1 MRKYVFMAMLVSLCA
16 CNNGGGHGG
25 GGAKY
30 NIGSSAGISGGTTTK
45 PGEQPGGDNTTEK
58 PGDNTQQPSDNIKYP
73 NVPDSK
79 KLTVSMGTF
88 STSTNEPYRI
98 AGVFDKEN
106 EELRIQRLRPYQYT
120 YTSTCQEESGC
131 DLSYNYGEY
140 YYKFTNYASGKQE
153 WYRSQCDLPG
163 GCASHADQGKEITV
177 ICRDI
182 NGCLLENDSEP
193 EIIFDLKN
201 STDGKFVKEFSYNGN
216 AGRAEF
222 TVGSKNSNVPLR
234 FSDFGYWE
242 RIIPKTAY
250 GHPYSVYTFAGWK
263 SGDPARAV
271 DMHTL
276 ADIGVITGNHTYS
289 GKAFVGISTG
299 KTNKVGSSSGYEFI
313 EIDDMP
319 GFTAD
324 GTVKLSFNA
333 DNGTENLVMDFTDAG
348 WYKVY
353 TKDNELVYV
362 GNPTTD
368 PKFKVENPK
377 SIYTKDIQYYGPDAF
392 LPATETVGT
401 VGTSNVQMQDGY
413 YRDINFSFGAVKD

>member
-16 CNNGGGHGG
+16 CNNGGGHSG

-58 PGDNTQQPSDNIKYP
+58 PGDNTQQPSDDIEYP

-88 STSTNEPYRI
+88 STNANQSYKVLGI
-98 AGVFDKEN
+98 FDREKG
-106 EELRIQRLRPYQYT
+106 LFKIQRVIPYGESYNSVCQNENGCDISYRYNEVYYQYLPNK
-120 YTSTCQEESGC
+120 YPS
-131 DLSYNYGEY
+131 EY
-140 YYKFTNYASGKQE
+140 KTV
-153 WYRSQCDLPG
+153 CDLPK
-163 GCASHADQGKEITV
+163 GCTVHADNALAIL
-177 ICRDI
+177 IPCRDI
-182 NGCLLENDSEP
+182 GGCVINDDIDSETV
-193 EIIFDLKN
+193 FD
-201 STDGKFVKEFSYNGN
+201 VKESDSGIFITDFVDRKISGS
-216 AGRAEF
+216 AELAI
-222 TVGSKNSNVPLR
+222 GSKKLSVPLR
-234 FSDFGYWE
+234 FSDFGYWS
-242 RIIPKTAY
+242 RTTTYDDSKSGTRYNFGA
-250 GHPYSVYTFAGWK
+250 WK
-263 SGDPARAV
+263 SGDPTRAV

-299 KTNKVGSSSGYEFI
+299 LSENHSGSSSALVPLG
-313 EIDDMP
+313 DDMP
-319 GFTAD
+319 GFIAD

-377 SIYTKDIQYYGPDAF
+377 SSYAKAIQYYGPDAF
-392 LPATETVGT
+392 LPATEAVGT

-413 YRDINFSFGAVKD
+413 YRNINFSFGAVKD